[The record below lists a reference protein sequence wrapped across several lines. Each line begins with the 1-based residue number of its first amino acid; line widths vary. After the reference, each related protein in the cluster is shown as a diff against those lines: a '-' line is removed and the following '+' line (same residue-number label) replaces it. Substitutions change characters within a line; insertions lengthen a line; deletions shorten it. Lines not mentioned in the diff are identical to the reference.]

1 MPSTA
6 KPNRGASTQHD
17 NPSSFLKVPTHEE
30 QRVTADVVRHSVSPA
45 RGRRPQAR
53 LGEGLHRTRLFHL
66 AVLNRPIGESLA
78 DYEPLV
84 LWKGINSVK
93 QALPPNP
100 KNNLECSLADR
111 SCEAVTVNRPDAV
124 YCPPNCKAAAV
135 VDLMSL
141 LDTLAAQTTST

>member
-6 KPNRGASTQHD
+6 KPNRGDSTQHD
-17 NPSSFLKVPTHEE
+17 NPASFLKVPTHEE

-93 QALPPNP
+93 QALPLYPS
-100 KNNLECSLADR
+100 KTISSLAPALEREEDSR
-111 SCEAVTVNRPDAV
+111 
-124 YCPPNCKAAAV
+124 
-135 VDLMSL
+135 
-141 LDTLAAQTTST
+141 